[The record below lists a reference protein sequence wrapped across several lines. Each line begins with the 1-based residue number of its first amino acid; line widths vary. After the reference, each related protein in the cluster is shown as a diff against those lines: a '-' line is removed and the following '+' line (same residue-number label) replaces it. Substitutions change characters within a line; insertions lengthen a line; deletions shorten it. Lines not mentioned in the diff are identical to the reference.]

1 MKSKLAFD
9 HNMLTHINEAR
20 VAEGKQAS
28 ALIELAGKA
37 LSHPLMYLPLGF
49 IEKVLGSYSCVQKY
63 TSSPIKQS
71 TL

>member
-28 ALIELAGKA
+28 VLIELTGKA

-49 IEKVLGSYSCVQKY
+49 IEKVLGVLLALPIPLYSSLVY
-63 TSSPIKQS
+63 T
-71 TL
+71 